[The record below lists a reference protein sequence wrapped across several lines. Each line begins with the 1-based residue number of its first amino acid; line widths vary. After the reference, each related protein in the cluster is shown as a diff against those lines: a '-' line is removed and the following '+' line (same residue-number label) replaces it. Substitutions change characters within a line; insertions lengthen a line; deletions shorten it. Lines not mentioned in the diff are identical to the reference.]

1 MYKALIRPAL
11 FRLDAEQAHNLTMAV
26 LSSRVGQA
34 LLPVIAQ
41 RPDDPILRQ
50 RCWDLEFANPLGLA
64 AGLDKQGQAAE
75 AWAALGFG
83 FAEIGTVTPE
93 PQPGNPRPRLF
104 RLRDDHAIINRFGFN
119 SEGAAV
125 VADHLRTVRRGTAR
139 IGVNVGRNK
148 DTANERAVGDYI
160 RAVELL
166 HEHADYFVVNVSSP
180 NTAGLRS
187 LQQAHEL
194 RSLVE
199 QVVTAVRRSVQGRN
213 VPVLVKVS
221 PDEPLPALLDSV
233 GSALEGG
240 AGGVVAT
247 NTTITRDG
255 LGAPATLASEGGGL
269 SGAPLRRTAN
279 TVCRE
284 IFRRFGSRI
293 PIVGVGGISNADEAY
308 ERIRSGASLIQIY
321 TALIYEGP
329 EVVSRILRGLAGRL
343 RRDGF
348 THLREA
354 IGVDVN

>member
-1 MYKALIRPAL
+1 
-11 FRLDAEQAHNLTMAV
+11 MAV
-26 LSSRVGQA
+26 LSSRVARA
-34 LLPVIAQ
+34 LLPAVAD
-41 RPDDPILRQ
+41 RVDDPILRQ

-64 AGLDKQGQAAE
+64 AGLDKQGHAAG
-75 AWAALGFG
+75 AWEALGFG

-119 SEGAAV
+119 SEGAVA
-125 VADHLRTVRRGTAR
+125 VADHLRIVQRGSAR
-139 IGVNVGRNK
+139 IGVNVGKNK
-148 DTANERAVGDYI
+148 DTANERAVDDYI

-221 PDEPLPALLDSV
+221 PDEPVAALLDSV

-240 AGGVVAT
+240 AAGVVAT
-247 NTTITRDG
+247 NTTIAREG
-255 LGAPATLASEGGGL
+255 LGAPAALTSQGGGL
-269 SGAPLRRTAN
+269 SGAPLRRPAN